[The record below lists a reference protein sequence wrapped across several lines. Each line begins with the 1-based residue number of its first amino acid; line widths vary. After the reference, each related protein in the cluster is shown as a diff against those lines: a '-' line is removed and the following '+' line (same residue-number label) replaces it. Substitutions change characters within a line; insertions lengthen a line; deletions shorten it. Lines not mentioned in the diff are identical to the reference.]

1 MNSKNFSELEYIRL
15 SKYFSLKKKYFIMF
29 SQNATSKQTEK
40 EKRGKKEEL
49 KSLKVKNW
57 IEEKER
63 KEKKEKE
70 KKILEEMETPCI
82 AIMENNEGETI
93 QIRVKIPGNI
103 VIRDGHR
110 LKGL

>member
-1 MNSKNFSELEYIRL
+1 
-15 SKYFSLKKKYFIMF
+15 MF
-29 SQNATSKQTEK
+29 SQNATSKKMEK
-40 EKRGKKEEL
+40 EKREKKEEL

-63 KEKKEKE
+63 KE

-93 QIRVKIPGNI
+93 QIRVKIPGRI
-103 VIRDGHR
+103 AIRDGHG